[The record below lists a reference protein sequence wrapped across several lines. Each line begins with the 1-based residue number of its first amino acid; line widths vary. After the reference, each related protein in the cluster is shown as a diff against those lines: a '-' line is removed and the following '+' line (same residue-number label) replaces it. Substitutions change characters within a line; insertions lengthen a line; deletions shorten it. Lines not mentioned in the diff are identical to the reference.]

1 MTPQQAYIQRILPY
15 AEREAQRLGVHPMSI
30 IGQMAL
36 ETNWGRNI
44 LKGTNNH
51 GNIMEV
57 RPGVNG
63 VYANDNGN
71 HRKFRIFADDNDF
84 FNHFS
89 GLMERRYKG
98 VKGQLD
104 PFKYGQALKA
114 GGYAENP
121 NYAQDLAKMY
131 NAVAK
136 RMPGYKWNG
145 QATTQ
150 IPIPQSSPS
159 ATTVG
164 AMGGTAST
172 QFQMPDG
179 ANQGS
184 EPTILGQPVGGG
196 VGGGSLTP
204 QGHSNSGLDFLNALT
219 GQQGFKNSF
228 WRS

>member
-15 AEREAQRLGVHPMSI
+15 AERSAQRLGVHPMAI

-51 GNIMEV
+51 GNIMEI
-57 RPGVNG
+57 RNGVNG

-71 HRKFRIFADDNDF
+71 RRKFRIFANDGEF
-84 FNHFS
+84 FDHFD
-89 GLMERRYKG
+89 GLMERKYKG
-98 VKGQLD
+98 IKGQMD
-104 PFKYGQALKA
+104 PFQYGRALKA

-121 NYAQDLAKMY
+121 NYARDIATMY

-150 IPIPQSSPS
+150 IPVPQGNSTMGSMAGGGENTTQAPTPYSASNQPS
-159 ATTVG
+159 V
-164 AMGGTAST
+164 
-172 QFQMPDG
+172 
-179 ANQGS
+179 
-184 EPTILGQPVGGG
+184 LGQPI
-196 VGGGSLTP
+196 GGSLDAPLTP
-204 QGHSNSGLDFLNALT
+204 QGHSNSGLDFLNVLT